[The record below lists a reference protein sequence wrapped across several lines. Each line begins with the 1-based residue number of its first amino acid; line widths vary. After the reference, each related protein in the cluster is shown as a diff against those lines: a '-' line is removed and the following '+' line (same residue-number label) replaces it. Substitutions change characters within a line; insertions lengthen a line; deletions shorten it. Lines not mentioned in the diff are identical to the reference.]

1 MEPRG
6 GAGHVEARALHG
18 ARFRYFD
25 FVMVAFVVVLLL
37 SNVIGAEKRSFVDLP
52 GIGPWPFGA
61 GILFFPIS
69 YVIDDV
75 LTEVYGF
82 ARARRAIWAGFAA
95 LLFMAV
101 MEWTVVHL
109 PVRRGWT
116 GQPAYE
122 RVFGS
127 GWRIILASMAAFFVG
142 DFLNSVVLA
151 KMKIWTKGKHLWTRT
166 IGSTIVG
173 EGADSLI
180 FYPLAF
186 YGMPD
191 WPVAALGAVMLSQ
204 FVLKVGWEV
213 VLTPVTYA
221 VVGWLKRREGVD
233 VYDVG
238 TDFTPFTARR
248 LNRSLAFNDGR
259 SRATRGS
266 RMRSFRL
273 AIAAALLA
281 SAAAQAT
288 TVIIYRRA
296 DDPRSIYRVFDTPG
310 PDRVLMCMAPPVD
323 QRLHAKLHLKRAR
336 YAATVSS
343 SPSNS
348 RRPSVPPCAGS
359 TTRSGCGIRP
369 STLPASLRIPAMSRA
384 EPLTSSR

>member
-1 MEPRG
+1 VNGEGPR
-6 GAGHVEARALHG
+6 HVEARALHG

-52 GIGPWPFGA
+52 GIGAWPFGA

-82 ARARRAIWAGFAA
+82 ARARRALWAGFAA
-95 LLFMAV
+95 LLFMGV

-109 PVRRGWT
+109 PVGEGWT

-127 GWRIILASMAAFFVG
+127 GWRIILASMTAFFVG

-151 KMKIWTKGKHLWTRT
+151 KMKILTDGKYLWTRT

-204 FVLKVGWEV
+204 FILKVSWEV
-213 VLTPVTYA
+213 ILTPVTYA

-238 TDFTPFTARR
+238 TDFTPFTT
-248 LNRSLAFNDGR
+248 D
-259 SRATRGS
+259 
-266 RMRSFRL
+266 
-273 AIAAALLA
+273 
-281 SAAAQAT
+281 
-288 TVIIYRRA
+288 V
-296 DDPRSIYRVFDTPG
+296 
-310 PDRVLMCMAPPVD
+310 
-323 QRLHAKLHLKRAR
+323 
-336 YAATVSS
+336 
-343 SPSNS
+343 
-348 RRPSVPPCAGS
+348 
-359 TTRSGCGIRP
+359 
-369 STLPASLRIPAMSRA
+369 
-384 EPLTSSR
+384 

>member
-1 MEPRG
+1 MSGEGLR
-6 GAGHVEARALHG
+6 HVEARTLHG

-37 SNVIGAEKRSFVDLP
+37 SNVVGAEKRSFVDLP

-101 MEWTVVHL
+101 MEQTVVHL
-109 PVRRGWT
+109 PVAEGWT
-116 GQPAYE
+116 GQAAYE

-127 GWRIILASMAAFFVG
+127 GWRIILASIAAFFVG

-151 KMKIWTKGKHLWTRT
+151 KMKIWTDGKYLWTRT

-186 YGMPD
+186 YGMAD
-191 WPVAALGAVMLSQ
+191 WPVGALGAVMLSQ
-204 FVLKVGWEV
+204 FILKVSWEAL
-213 VLTPVTYA
+213 LTPVTYA

-238 TDFTPFTARR
+238 TDFTPFE
-248 LNRSLAFNDGR
+248 
-259 SRATRGS
+259 
-266 RMRSFRL
+266 
-273 AIAAALLA
+273 
-281 SAAAQAT
+281 
-288 TVIIYRRA
+288 
-296 DDPRSIYRVFDTPG
+296 
-310 PDRVLMCMAPPVD
+310 VD
-323 QRLHAKLHLKRAR
+323 
-336 YAATVSS
+336 
-343 SPSNS
+343 
-348 RRPSVPPCAGS
+348 
-359 TTRSGCGIRP
+359 I
-369 STLPASLRIPAMSRA
+369 
-384 EPLTSSR
+384 